1 MSKAVKIKYY
11 YDFVSPSE
19 IFGFTVGTITLLGA
33 MAIIIASAF
42 SPWSAS
48 GITGCISLVIT
59 SVMMIGWAF
68 SEQTW
73 RRKMAAKNREITEKG
88 VKVIGEIKNLKVIKV
103 GEEFTY
109 DVEYGQIDNTQIT
122 HIVTPR
128 VISENMRITE
138 KDLPLKVEVYIY
150 KGEAFVD
157 AIIDPPE
164 KIIYHRMTRRVIYKY
179 WPIPFAIISLTI
191 GAILGV
197 NGLGK
202 VSAVVCF
209 STLLICGIY
218 YYFIQDIFK
227 K

>member
-73 RRKMAAKNREITEKG
+73 RRKMAAKNREKQ
-88 VKVIGEIKNLKVIKV
+88 KLKNHK
-103 GEEFTY
+103 
-109 DVEYGQIDNTQIT
+109 
-122 HIVTPR
+122 
-128 VISENMRITE
+128 S
-138 KDLPLKVEVYIY
+138 
-150 KGEAFVD
+150 
-157 AIIDPPE
+157 
-164 KIIYHRMTRRVIYKY
+164 RRRNY
-179 WPIPFAIISLTI
+179 
-191 GAILGV
+191 
-197 NGLGK
+197 
-202 VSAVVCF
+202 
-209 STLLICGIY
+209 LICRIWPN
-218 YYFIQDIFK
+218 I
-227 K
+227 